1 MKSNIVLT
9 IGLNHEIS
17 LIKYSHGRLLDKMK
31 YKTFF
36 KKKYKCILK
45 RVTGE
50 VSQLNGWTFNNFSPL
65 TITCAKINLHLP
77 LPDVF
82 SWRPSPMF
90 FLEELNNNNKTA
102 ISTCNYFEFES
113 ALMGHNYVRDRRKIP
128 LLMIRKLE
136 RIN

>member
-1 MKSNIVLT
+1 MKSIIVLT

-65 TITCAKINLHLP
+65 TLTCAKINLHLP
-77 LPDVF
+77 PTRCFFLKTLTDAF
-82 SWRPSPMF
+82 SWRTQQQQQNSHIHLQLF
-90 FLEELNNNNKTA
+90 WVWKCSHGSQLCKGSSQNSASNDKKTRA
-102 ISTCNYFEFES
+102 N
-113 ALMGHNYVRDRRKIP
+113 
-128 LLMIRKLE
+128 
-136 RIN
+136 